1 MNIQR
6 NILIFV
12 FCALSVLCGRAQSNV
27 SNIISIIVE
36 EEKKPT
42 VKSIVPTSTSVPAL
56 QLVNDV
62 KLEDAN
68 QCIDANEQCSICFKI
83 KNEGNGDAKNC
94 EARVKLTGTTNGITA
109 PAIKLPT
116 ISSGQTY
123 YVRIPIYS
131 NSNLQTGKVTFS
143 IEVYEPN
150 GWGIPP
156 IDMSVSTKAYDPPLL
171 QVVDYNITS
180 KSGKIGKVEPFSLT
194 FNLQNTKYGDAEDVK
209 VKINLPTYVAP
220 MSDTEFAYPLIKSG
234 ETKTIKIILAA
245 NLNYSSPNIP
255 VTIDIHEKFGKYA
268 ENKTVNIALNQTV
281 SSSINI
287 AARTESPSNRG
298 PIELA
303 MMTSDVDRD
312 IPISSN
318 QNNNSLVLI
327 VANENYKEMP
337 KVPYAVNDGNT
348 FKEYCIK
355 TLGIPQEQI
364 IYQPNATLNDL
375 RRKIDLLKQ
384 QVQARYNAG
393 KETDVLFY
401 YTGHGMP
408 DVNTQSAYLMPIDGF
423 DEDITTGYKLDDL
436 YQLLGKLQA
445 NTVTVFLD
453 ACFSGVNR
461 NNEALAVHKGARLT
475 AKSGAPI
482 GNMVVF
488 AASQGNQTASVNDKE
503 KHGLF
508 TYYLLKK
515 LKDTE
520 GNVSLYEL
528 TNYVKNEVNLK
539 SLEIHEKAQNPNV
552 IVSPQIENQ
561 WQNWKLK

>member
-12 FCALSVLCGRAQSNV
+12 FCALCILYCRAQSNV
-27 SNIISIIVE
+27 SNVISIIVE
-36 EEKKPT
+36 EEKKPSVT
-42 VKSIVPTSTSVPAL
+42 TSSSVPIL
-56 QLVNDV
+56 QLVNSA
-62 KLEDAN
+62 KFEDEN
-68 QCIDANEQCSICFKI
+68 QRIDANEQCNISFKI
-83 KNEGNGDAKNC
+83 KNVGNGDAKNC
-94 EARVKLTGTTNGITA
+94 EARVRLIGTTSGITA
-109 PAIKLPT
+109 RAIKLP
-116 ISSGQTY
+116 IIPSGKTY
-123 YVRIPIYS
+123 EVRIPIYS
-131 NSNLQTGKVTFS
+131 GSNLQTGKVTFS

-150 GWGIPP
+150 GWGVSPF
-156 IDMSVSTKAYDPPLL
+156 DVSVTTKAYDPPLL

-180 KSGKIGKVEPFSLT
+180 KSGKIGKVDPFSLT
-194 FNLQNTKYGDAEDVK
+194 FILQNTQYGDAEDVK
-209 VKINLPTYVAP
+209 VKIKLPENVAFLGD
-220 MSDTEFAYPLIKSG
+220 SVFAYPLIKSG
-234 ETKTIKIILAA
+234 EGKTIKIIMAA
-245 NLNYSSPNIP
+245 NLNYSSINLPI
-255 VTIDIHEKFGKYA
+255 TIDIHEKYGKYA
-268 ENKTVNIALNQTV
+268 ENKTVSVALNQTV

-287 AARTESPSNRG
+287 AAKIEPPTNRN

-312 IPISSN
+312 IPISPT
-318 QNNNSLVLI
+318 QNNNTLVLI

-355 TLGIPQEQI
+355 TLGISQEQI
-364 IYQPNATLNDL
+364 MFQPNTTLNDL

-384 QVQARYNAG
+384 KVHARYNAG
-393 KETDVLFY
+393 KETYVLFY

-408 DVNTQSAYLMPIDGF
+408 DVNTQSAYLMPVDGF
-423 DEDITTGYKLDDL
+423 DDDITTGYKLDDI
-436 YQLLGKLQA
+436 YQQLGQLQA
-445 NTVTVFLD
+445 NMVTVFLD
-453 ACFSGVNR
+453 ACFSGMNR
-461 NNEALAVHKGARLT
+461 NNEALSVHKGARLT
-475 AKSGAPI
+475 TKSGVPT
-482 GNMVVF
+482 GNVVVF

-515 LKDTE
+515 LKETE
-520 GNVSLYEL
+520 GDVSLYEL
-528 TNYVKNEVNLK
+528 TNYVMNEVNLK